1 MIPWPKP
8 WPKRTGLLL
17 VLMMSVFFA
26 LPPGV
31 HLELCVGS
39 DGHVDVAPDAC
50 RDQAAAGHHCPDTRL
65 SDSSHHGDCFDIAL
79 ACGLWREV
87 SPPARNGG
95 LDQLL
100 AETDSWPAA
109 SLVAALCSQ
118 HPESG
123 RSRPLALFNR
133 PALPPGHLASLRTVV
148 LLD

>member
-8 WPKRTGLLL
+8 LPKRTGLLL
-17 VLMMSVFFA
+17 VLLMSVFFA

-50 RDQAAAGHHCPDTRL
+50 RDQAAATDHSPDTL
-65 SDSSHHGDCFDIAL
+65 LTGPDHHGDCLDIAL
-79 ACGLWREV
+79 ACGLLGEV
-87 SPPARNGG
+87 ISPSRNGG
-95 LDQLL
+95 LDQPL

-109 SLVAALCSQ
+109 ALQASLCSR
-118 HPESG
+118 HPGSG
-123 RSRPLALFNR
+123 LSRPLALLNR

-148 LLD
+148 LLV

>member
-1 MIPWPKP
+1 MISWPKP
-8 WPKRTGLLL
+8 LPKRTGLLI

-65 SDSSHHGDCFDIAL
+65 SGPDHHGDCLDIAL
-79 ACGLWREV
+79 ACGLLGEV
-87 SPPARNGG
+87 IPPARNGG
-95 LDQLL
+95 LGQLL
-100 AETDSWPAA
+100 AETDSWPATP
-109 SLVAALCSQ
+109 LLAALCSR

-123 RSRPLALFNR
+123 LSRPLALLNR
-133 PALPPGHLASLRTVV
+133 SALPPAHLAALRTVI
-148 LLD
+148 LLV